1 MRNPSGVSLHTINDK
16 IFMND
21 IVEKKSVLKMSDLAK
36 MAGVSKS
43 TVSRA
48 LQNSELINVETRE
61 MIQRLA
67 KLHNYRLNA
76 QARNFRLKESL
87 TIAVL
92 IPSAENA
99 KWQISDPFF
108 LELLGSISVSLMEK
122 GHDMLLSGLNLHQE
136 TSSGLSKINCD
147 GIIVIGQ
154 ADIHQR
160 LNQMAKT
167 YEPMVVWG
175 AQLEGQSYCSV
186 GGDNLLG
193 GRLATQHLIEQ
204 GCRKIAVIGDYK
216 TPEGML
222 RFQGY
227 EQALMRAG
235 IKQNESLV
243 MMTEGQKDAGFL
255 ATQRLIASGVEFD
268 AIFALSDAIAMKA
281 INALDSNGFAVP
293 ANIAVVGYDDIA
305 LTRYYTPAITSVHQ
319 DREIGGRML
328 VEKLLKII
336 DGQDVRSSILP
347 TNLVVRNSS
356 QKNLKTD
363 S

>member
-1 MRNPSGVSLHTINDK
+1 MKEIS
-16 IFMND
+16 
-21 IVEKKSVLKMSDLAK
+21 EKKAALKMSDLAR

-67 KLHNYRLNA
+67 KLHNYRLNT

-122 GHDMLLSGLNLHQE
+122 GHDMLLSGLNLHE
-136 TSSGLSKINCD
+136 EDSSGIGLSKINCD

-160 LNQMAKT
+160 LNHMAQT

-175 AQLEGQSYCSV
+175 AQLDGQHYCTV

-204 GCRKIAVIGDYK
+204 GCRRIAVIGDHN
-216 TPEGML
+216 TPEAML
-222 RFQGY
+222 RYQGY
-227 EQALMRAG
+227 ERALVNAG
-235 IKQNESLV
+235 LAIDPRLLIV
-243 MMTEGQKDAGFL
+243 TEGQKDAGYQ
-255 ATQRLIASGVEFD
+255 ATLRLLASGVEFD

-281 INALDSNGFAVP
+281 INALDTYGLSVP
-293 ANIAVVGYDDIA
+293 ADIAVVGYDDIS
-305 LTRYYTPAITSVHQ
+305 LTRYYTPSITSVHQ
-319 DREIGGRML
+319 DREIGGRLL
-328 VEKLLKII
+328 VEKLLQIL
-336 DGQDVRSSILP
+336 DGHQVSSVILP
-347 TNLVVRNSS
+347 TNLVVRNSTNTALS
-356 QKNLKTD
+356 LT
-363 S
+363 

>member
-1 MRNPSGVSLHTINDK
+1 MKERG
-16 IFMND
+16 
-21 IVEKKSVLKMSDLAK
+21 EKKSVLKMSDLAK

-48 LQNSELINVETRE
+48 LQNSELINIETRE

-67 KLHNYRLNA
+67 KLHNYRLNT

-108 LELLGSISVSLMEK
+108 LELLGSISESLMEK
-122 GHDMLLSGLNLHQE
+122 GHDMLLSGLNLHHE
-136 TSSGLSKINCD
+136 TSNGLSKINGD

-154 ADIHQR
+154 SDIHER
-160 LNQMAKT
+160 LNQMGRT
-167 YEPMVVWG
+167 YDPMVVWG
-175 AQLEGQSYCSV
+175 AQMEGQSYCSV

-222 RFQGY
+222 RLHGY
-227 EQALMRAG
+227 EQALLQAG
-235 IKQNESLV
+235 IEKNADLI
-243 MMTEGQKDAGFL
+243 MMTEGEKDAGYL
-255 ATQRLIASGVEFD
+255 AAQRLIASGVTFD

-281 INALDSNGFAVP
+281 INALDANGFSVP

-305 LTRYYTPAITSVHQ
+305 LTRYYTPSITSVHQ
-319 DREIGGRML
+319 DREIGGRLL
-328 VEKLLKII
+328 VEKLLQII
-336 DGQDVRSSILP
+336 EGKNVKSSILS
-347 TNLVVRNSS
+347 TNLIERNSS
-356 QKNLKTD
+356 NKTLNTD
-363 S
+363 F

>member
-1 MRNPSGVSLHTINDK
+1 
-16 IFMND
+16 
-21 IVEKKSVLKMSDLAK
+21 
-36 MAGVSKS
+36 
-43 TVSRA
+43 VSRA
-48 LQNSELINVETRE
+48 LQNSELINIETRE

-67 KLHNYRLNA
+67 KLHNYRLNT

-136 TSSGLSKINCD
+136 DASTGLGKINCD

-154 ADIHQR
+154 ADIHER
-160 LNQMAKT
+160 LNLMVQT

-175 AQLEGQSYCSV
+175 AQLVGQHYCTV

-193 GRLATQHLIEQ
+193 GRLATQHLIGQ
-204 GCRKIAVIGDYK
+204 GCQRIAVIGDHK

-222 RFQGY
+222 RYQGY
-227 EQALMRAG
+227 QQALAEAG
-235 IKQNESLV
+235 LAIDSGL
-243 MMTEGQKDAGFL
+243 MMVTEGQKDAGYQ
-255 ATQRLIASGVEFD
+255 ATLRLLSSGVTFD

-281 INALDSNGFAVP
+281 IYALDANGLSVP
-293 ANIAVVGYDDIA
+293 TDIAVVGYDDIS
-305 LTRYYTPAITSVHQ
+305 LTRYYTPSITSIHQ
-319 DREIGGRML
+319 DREIGGRLL
-328 VEKLLKII
+328 VEKLLQII
-336 DGQDVRSSILP
+336 DGKTVSSVILP
-347 TNLVVRNSS
+347 TNLVIRNST
-356 QKNLKTD
+356 KK
-363 S
+363 

>member
-1 MRNPSGVSLHTINDK
+1 MK
-16 IFMND
+16 D
-21 IVEKKSVLKMSDLAK
+21 ISEKKTPLKMSDLAR

-48 LQNSELINVETRE
+48 LQNSELINIETRE

-67 KLHNYRLNA
+67 KLHNYRLNT

-92 IPSAENA
+92 IPSAETA

-136 TSSGLSKINCD
+136 DSSGIGLSKINCD

-154 ADIHQR
+154 ADIHER
-160 LNQMAKT
+160 LNLMAQS

-175 AQLEGQSYCSV
+175 AQLDGQHYCTV

-193 GRLATQHLIEQ
+193 GRLATQHLLDR
-204 GCRKIAVIGDYK
+204 GCQRIAVIGDHN
-216 TPEGML
+216 TPEAIL
-222 RFQGY
+222 RYQGY
-227 EQALMRAG
+227 EQALAKAG
-235 IKQNESLV
+235 FAIDPALMIV
-243 MMTEGQKDAGFL
+243 TEGQKDAGYQAAL
-255 ATQRLIASGVEFD
+255 RLLASGVKFD

-281 INALDSNGFAVP
+281 INALDAHGFSVP
-293 ANIAVVGYDDIA
+293 ADIAVVGYDDIS
-305 LTRYYTPAITSVHQ
+305 LTRYYTPSITTIHQ
-319 DREIGGRML
+319 DREIGGRLL
-328 VEKLLKII
+328 VEKLLQIL
-336 DGQDVRSSILP
+336 DGQPAVSTILP
-347 TNLVVRNSS
+347 TNLVVRNSTN
-356 QKNLKTD
+356 KA
-363 S
+363 

>member
-1 MRNPSGVSLHTINDK
+1 MKEIS
-16 IFMND
+16 
-21 IVEKKSVLKMSDLAK
+21 EKKAALKMSDLAR

-48 LQNSELINVETRE
+48 LQNSELINIETRE

-67 KLHNYRLNA
+67 KLHNYRLNT

-122 GHDMLLSGLNLHQE
+122 GHDMLLSGLNLHLE
-136 TSSGLSKINCD
+136 DSSGIGLGKINCD

-154 ADIHQR
+154 ADIHER
-160 LNQMAKT
+160 LNLMAQS

-175 AQLEGQSYCSV
+175 AQLEGQHYCSV

-204 GCRKIAVIGDYK
+204 GCRRIAVIGDNN

-222 RFQGY
+222 RYRGY
-227 EQALMRAG
+227 EQALAQAG
-235 IKQNESLV
+235 LKVDPRL
-243 MMTEGQKDAGFL
+243 MMVTEGQKDAGYQ
-255 ATQRLIASGVEFD
+255 ATLRLIASEVKFD
-268 AIFALSDAIAMKA
+268 AIFALSDAMAMKT
-281 INALDSNGFAVP
+281 INALDANGLSVP
-293 ANIAVVGYDDIA
+293 TNIAVVGYDDIS
-305 LTRYYTPAITSVHQ
+305 LTRYYTPSITSIHQ
-319 DREIGGRML
+319 DREIGGRLL
-328 VEKLLKII
+328 VEKLLQII
-336 DGQDVRSSILP
+336 DGQQASSVILP
-347 TNLVVRNSS
+347 TNLVVRNSTNKALS
-356 QKNLKTD
+356 L